1 MAVLM
6 AIGTRARLND
16 ENGDLPKLREALSA
30 DATAASGGALL
41 GTTTTVIYI
50 ESAAGVEQGA
60 RTGLTSIVVAI
71 CCVAALFFTPLI
83 AIVPGVATTPALVMI
98 GIFMMEGFA
107 DLDLRD
113 GVVAATALV
122 TTMLSLLASVSD
134 GLALGF
140 ITNILLLA
148 ALGRARQVKPLAY
161 VLAAILLLHYIL

>member
-1 MAVLM
+1 M
-6 AIGTRARLND
+6 
-16 ENGDLPKLREALSA
+16 
-30 DATAASGGALL
+30 
-41 GTTTTVIYI
+41 
-50 ESAAGVEQGA
+50 
-60 RTGLTSIVVAI
+60 
-71 CCVAALFFTPLI
+71 AALFFTPLI